1 MTVKEKNDPQKG
13 EFIDLEKTEFKK
25 KSNFFMFF
33 LKSLFFALIFFG
45 LGMFVNQVIE
55 PNLFKLNLNVQT
67 EKSKDKPQN
76 KLSDKQ
82 QKILKSAWV
91 SAWDIIKAN
100 SGGHKCI
107 TNISGLMY
115 LPKDLKKEMIVGL
128 QKDIVLVLKDRIK
141 SEK

>member
-1 MTVKEKNDPQKG
+1 M
-13 EFIDLEKTEFKK
+13 
-25 KSNFFMFF
+25 
-33 LKSLFFALIFFG
+33 
-45 LGMFVNQVIE
+45 
-55 PNLFKLNLNVQT
+55 
-67 EKSKDKPQN
+67 DKPQN

-115 LPKDLKKEMIVGL
+115 LPKDIKKEMIVGL

-141 SEK
+141 SEN